1 MAKRVK
7 SRKIKIGFEYGLE
20 SIILILLFGLVTF
33 LTGRYFGK
41 KENYSSKINEILP
54 QQDKYDEERVRLIL
68 ANLNKI

>member
-1 MAKRVK
+1 MAKRIK
-7 SRKIKIGFEYGLE
+7 SKKIKIGFEYGLE

-41 KENYSSKINEILP
+41 TENYSSKINKIHHK
-54 QQDKYDEERVRLIL
+54 QNNFDEERVRLIL